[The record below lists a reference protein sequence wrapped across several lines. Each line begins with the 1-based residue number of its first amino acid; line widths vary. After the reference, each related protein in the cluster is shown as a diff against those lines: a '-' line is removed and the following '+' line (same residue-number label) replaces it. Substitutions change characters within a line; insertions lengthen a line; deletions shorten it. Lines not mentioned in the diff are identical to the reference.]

1 MDRKKRTKKQKAI
14 LNKKIV
20 EYYFTNPHANA
31 FKTIENKLDVDEG
44 TIRKVLSA
52 ELKARFENAQRIR
65 NLK

>member
-20 EYYFTNPHANA
+20 EYYFTNSHANG
-31 FKTIENKLDVDEG
+31 FKIIEDKFNVDEG

>member
-20 EYYFTNPHANA
+20 EYYFANPHANG
-31 FKTIENKLDVDEG
+31 FKIIENKFDVDEG
-44 TIRKVLSA
+44 TIRNVLSK
-52 ELKARFENAQRIR
+52 ELKRRFENAQRIR